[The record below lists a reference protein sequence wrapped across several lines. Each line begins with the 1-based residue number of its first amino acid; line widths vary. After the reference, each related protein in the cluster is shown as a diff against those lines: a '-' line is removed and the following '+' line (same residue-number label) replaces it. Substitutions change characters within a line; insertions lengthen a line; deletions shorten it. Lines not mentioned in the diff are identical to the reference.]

1 MFRSLGFPLVAAI
14 GLIAAAQ
21 GATAAPSAE
30 RLAIGKVTVPY
41 ADLDLG
47 TPADA
52 FVMLTRLEGAAKR
65 ACGGDPR
72 LNRENN
78 FLFPVEKRY
87 QDCRSDAVSRAV
99 VKVGAS
105 VLTDLHRSVGI
116 RRLARASAD

>member
-1 MFRSLGFPLVAAI
+1 MFRSIGFSLVAAI

-21 GATAAPSAE
+21 SASAAARAE
-30 RLAIGKVTVPY
+30 RLAMQKVIVPY
-41 ADLDLG
+41 GDLDLG

-65 ACGGDPR
+65 ACGGNPH
-72 LNRENN
+72 LNRERNV
-78 FLFPVEKRY
+78 LFPLEKRY

-105 VLTDLHRSVGI
+105 LLTDLHRSEGI
-116 RRLARASAD
+116 RRRARASAD